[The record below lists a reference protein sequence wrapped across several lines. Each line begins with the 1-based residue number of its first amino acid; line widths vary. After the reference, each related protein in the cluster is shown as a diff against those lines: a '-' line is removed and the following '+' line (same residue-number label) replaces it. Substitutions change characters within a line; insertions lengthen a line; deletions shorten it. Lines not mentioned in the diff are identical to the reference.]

1 MAVTSAAAVTP
12 DRQVRVGPGHFV
24 RLKLRVTRNGLRGQR
39 WRIALFVIGL
49 LFGAWF
55 SVVGFTLFAT
65 TGLSRGNTA
74 MALAGGLGGS
84 AVVLGWLLMPLVFF
98 GMDETLDPARFAL
111 LPLDRRTLVGGMFAA
126 ALAGV
131 PALATLAATTGLALA
146 ALLRGG
152 VAAGLL
158 QLAGGVAGLLLCVSL
173 SRATT
178 SAFSAMLRSRRV
190 RDLAAVL
197 LAVLAALLGPLQIG
211 LLAAARTADWD
222 ALAGV
227 ARVLGWT
234 PLAAPYTLGLDATEG
249 RWLAVPLKALIIA
262 GSIAA
267 LLWWWSATL
276 ESAMVGDASA
286 ASGRGTREAPGASP
300 TTRLFPRL
308 LRGLP
313 RNRSGAL
320 IALHV
325 RYWWRDTRRRAN
337 LITFAVVGMFV
348 PLMVNIGSR
357 GLIEGTSA
365 TPPSLA
371 TMTGSMV
378 FLGVLGGVGL
388 ANQFGYDG
396 TAYAANVVAGV
407 PGPVELRARVAGFS
421 CYLVPLLVLIPM
433 ALALALHRP
442 GWIPSMWGAATAAY
456 GCGVAINLFVS
467 VLGAFSL
474 PESTNPFAV
483 NSGAGVT
490 KSLLSFAAM
499 ICTLLL
505 SVPVFAMSA
514 LAGELWVWVGLPAG
528 LLYGGA
534 ALWLGTRFAGRLL
547 DRRMP
552 ELLSA
557 ITPRR

>member
-1 MAVTSAAAVTP
+1 MAVTPSH
-12 DRQVRVGPGHFV
+12 RVSPLHFV
-24 RLKLRVTRNGLRGQR
+24 GLKLRVMRNGLRGQR

-49 LFGAWF
+49 VFGAWF
-55 SVVGFTLFAT
+55 SVVGFVLFSAT
-65 TGLSRGNTA
+65 GFARTSTSMVLV
-74 MALAGGLGGS
+74 GGLGGT

-98 GMDETLDPARFAL
+98 GVDETLDPARFAL
-111 LPLDRRTLVGGMFAA
+111 LPLDRRTLVSGMFAA

-131 PALATLAATTGLALA
+131 PAFATLAATSGLAVA

-152 VAAGLL
+152 AVAGAL
-158 QLAGGVAGLLLCVSL
+158 QAVGVVAGLLLCVSL

-190 RDLAAVL
+190 RDLAAIL

-211 LLAAARTADWD
+211 LLAAARTADWKV
-222 ALAGV
+222 LAGV

-234 PLAAPYTLGLDATEG
+234 PLAAPYTLGPDVAEG
-249 RWLAVPLKALIIA
+249 RWWAVPVKLLITA
-262 GSIAA
+262 GTIAA
-267 LLWWWSATL
+267 LLRWWSVTL
-276 ESAMVGDASA
+276 ESAMVGTATTT
-286 ASGRGTREAPGASP
+286 SGRGTRDSPHRSP
-300 TTRLFPRL
+300 TDRLYPRL

-313 RNRSGAL
+313 RSRSGAL
-320 IALHV
+320 VALQV

-357 GLIEGTSA
+357 GLIEGSA
-365 TPPSLA
+365 AVPPSLTTVTA
-371 TMTGSMV
+371 SMV
-378 FLGVLGGVGL
+378 FVGVLGGVGL

-396 TAYAANVVAGV
+396 TAYSANIIAGV
-407 PGPVELRARVAGFS
+407 PGAAELRARVAGFAF
-421 CYLVPLLVLIPM
+421 YLGPLVLVIPVV
-433 ALALALHRP
+433 LALVLHRP
-442 GWIPSMWGAATAAY
+442 GWIPSMWGASAAAF

-474 PESTNPFAV
+474 PETTNPFAV
-483 NSGAGVT
+483 NTGAGVT
-490 KSLLSFAAM
+490 KSLFSFAAM
-499 ICTLLL
+499 LCTLLL
-505 SVPVFAMSA
+505 SVPVFAMST
-514 LAGELWVWVGLPAG
+514 LAGDVWVWAGLPAG
-528 LLYGGA
+528 VVYGGT

>member
-1 MAVTSAAAVTP
+1 MAVTP
-12 DRQVRVGPGHFV
+12 WHFV
-24 RLKLRVTRNGLRGQR
+24 GLKLRVMRNGLRGQR

-49 LFGAWF
+49 FFGAWF
-55 SVVGFTLFAT
+55 SVIGFVLFSAT
-65 TGLSRGNTA
+65 GFARTDTSLV
-74 MALAGGLGGS
+74 LVGGLGGA
-84 AVVLGWLLMPLVFF
+84 AVVVGWLLMPLVFF
-98 GMDETLDPARFAL
+98 GVDETLDPARFAL
-111 LPLDRRTLVGGMFAA
+111 LPLDRRTLVSGMFAA

-131 PALATLAATTGLALA
+131 PAFATLAATSGLAVA

-152 VAAGLL
+152 PVAGAL
-158 QLAGGVAGLLLCVSL
+158 QAVGVVAGLLLCVSL

-190 RDLAAVL
+190 RDLAAIL

-211 LLAAARTADWD
+211 LLAAARTADWNV
-222 ALAGV
+222 LAGV

-234 PLAAPYTLGLDATEG
+234 PLAAAYTLGLDVVEG
-249 RWLAVPLKALIIA
+249 RWWAVPLKLLIVA
-262 GSIAA
+262 GTIAA
-267 LLWWWSATL
+267 LLWWWSVTL
-276 ESAMVGDASA
+276 ENAMVGTATTT
-286 ASGRGTREAPGASP
+286 SGRGTRETPHTSP
-300 TTRLFPRL
+300 TTRLYPVL

-313 RNRSGAL
+313 RSRSGAL
-320 IALHV
+320 VALQV

-357 GLIEGTSA
+357 GLIEGSA
-365 TPPSLA
+365 AIPPSLTTVSA
-371 TMTGSMV
+371 SMV
-378 FLGVLGGVGL
+378 FVGVLGGVGL

-396 TAYAANVVAGV
+396 TAYSANIIAGV
-407 PGPVELRARVAGFS
+407 PGAAELRARVAGFS
-421 CYLVPLLVLIPM
+421 FYLGPLILVIPV
-433 ALALALHRP
+433 ALALVLHRP
-442 GWIPSMWGAATAAY
+442 GWIPSMWGAAAAAY

-474 PESTNPFAV
+474 PETTNPFAV
-483 NSGAGVT
+483 NTGAGVT
-490 KSLLSFAAM
+490 KSLFSFAAM
-499 ICTLLL
+499 LCTLLL
-505 SVPVFAMSA
+505 SVPVFAMST
-514 LAGELWVWVGLPAG
+514 LAEETWVWAGLPAG
-528 LLYGGA
+528 VLYGGT

>member
-1 MAVTSAAAVTP
+1 MAVTP
-12 DRQVRVGPGHFV
+12 WHFV
-24 RLKLRVTRNGLRGQR
+24 ALKLRVLRNGLRGQR
-39 WRIALFVIGL
+39 WRIALFVMGL

-55 SVVGFTLFAT
+55 SVVGFTLFAV
-65 TGLSRGNTA
+65 TGLSRGDTG
-74 MALAGGLGGS
+74 MVLAGGLGGS

-98 GMDETLDPARFAL
+98 GVDETLDPARFAL
-111 LPLDRRTLVGGMFAA
+111 LPLERRTLVAGMFAA

-131 PALATLAATTGLALA
+131 PALATLAATSGLAVA
-146 ALLRGG
+146 AVLRGG
-152 VAAGLL
+152 AVAGLV
-158 QLAGGVAGLLLCVSL
+158 QLAGCVAGLLLCVSL

-190 RDLAAVL
+190 RDLAAIL

-211 LLAAARTADWD
+211 LLAAARTADWQ

-234 PLAAPYTLGLDATEG
+234 PLAAPYTVGLDVAEG
-249 RWLAVPLKALIIA
+249 RWFAVPLKFLIIA

-267 LLWWWSATL
+267 LLRWWSSTL
-276 ESAMVGDASA
+276 ESAMVGTATTT
-286 ASGRGTREAPGASP
+286 SGRGTREAPDASP
-300 TTRLFPRL
+300 TTRLFPRP
-308 LRGLP
+308 LRALP
-313 RNRSGAL
+313 RNRFGAL
-320 IALHV
+320 VAMQA

-365 TPPSLA
+365 APPSLA
-371 TMTGSMV
+371 TVTASMV

-407 PGPVELRARVAGFS
+407 PGTAELRSRVAGFS
-421 CYLVPLLVLIPM
+421 CYLVPLIVAIPVV
-433 ALALALHRP
+433 LALVLHRP
-442 GWIPSMWGAATAAY
+442 GWIPSMWGATAAAY

-474 PESTNPFAV
+474 PETTNPFAV
-483 NSGAGVT
+483 NTGAGVT
-490 KSLLSFAAM
+490 KSLFSFAAM
-499 ICTLLL
+499 LCTLVLA
-505 SVPVFAMSA
+505 VPVFAMST
-514 LAGELWVWVGLPAG
+514 LAGDVWVWAGLPAG
-528 LLYGGA
+528 LVYGGL

-557 ITPRR
+557 ISPRR

>member
-1 MAVTSAAAVTP
+1 MAVTP
-12 DRQVRVGPGHFV
+12 WHFV
-24 RLKLRVTRNGLRGQR
+24 LLKLRVMRNGLRGQR

-49 LFGAWF
+49 FFGAWF
-55 SVVGFTLFAT
+55 AVVGFTLFAV
-65 TGLSRGNTA
+65 TGFSRDHTG
-74 MALAGGLGGS
+74 MALGGGLGGA

-98 GMDETLDPARFAL
+98 GVDETLDPARFAL
-111 LPLDRRTLVGGMFAA
+111 LPLRRRTLVAGMFAA

-131 PALATLAATTGLALA
+131 PAITTLAATSGLA
-146 ALLRGG
+146 

-158 QLAGGVAGLLLCVSL
+158 GGAPAGLVQLAGAVAGLLLCVSL

-190 RDLAAVL
+190 RDLAAIL

-211 LLAAARTADWD
+211 LLAAARTADWV

-234 PLAAPYTLGLDATEG
+234 PLAAAYTVGLDAVEG
-249 RWLAVPLKALIIA
+249 RWFAVPAKFLIVG
-262 GSIAA
+262 GSVAV
-267 LLWWWSATL
+267 LLRWWSSTL
-276 ESAMVGDASA
+276 ESAMAGTATTT
-286 ASGRGTREAPGASP
+286 SGRGTREAPGASP

-313 RNRSGAL
+313 RNRFGAL
-320 IALHV
+320 VALQV

-337 LITFAVVGMFV
+337 LITFAVVGVFV

-357 GLIEGTSA
+357 GLIEGTA
-365 TPPSLA
+365 AAPPSLA
-371 TMTGSMV
+371 TVTASMV

-407 PGPVELRARVAGFS
+407 PGTAELRARVAGFS
-421 CYLVPLLVLIPM
+421 CYLVPLITVIPV
-433 ALALALHRP
+433 ALALVLGRP
-442 GWIPSMWGAATAAY
+442 GWVPSMWGATAAAY

-474 PESTNPFAV
+474 PETTNPFAV
-483 NSGAGVT
+483 NTGAGVT
-490 KSLLSFAAM
+490 KSLFSFAAM
-499 ICTLLL
+499 LCTLVLM
-505 SVPVFAMSA
+505 VPVFVVSA
-514 LAGELWVWVGLPAG
+514 LAGDVWVWAGLPAG
-528 LLYGGA
+528 LLYGGV
-534 ALWLGTRFAGRLL
+534 ALWFGSGLAGRLL

-557 ITPRR
+557 ISPRR

>member
-1 MAVTSAAAVTP
+1 MAVTP
-12 DRQVRVGPGHFV
+12 WHFV
-24 RLKLRVTRNGLRGQR
+24 LLKLRVMRNGLRGQR

-49 LFGAWF
+49 FFGAWF
-55 SVVGFTLFAT
+55 SVVGFTLFAV
-65 TGLSRGNTA
+65 TGFSRGHTG
-74 MALAGGLGGS
+74 MALGGGLGGA

-98 GMDETLDPARFAL
+98 GVDETLDPARFAL
-111 LPLDRRTLVGGMFAA
+111 LPLRRRTLVSGMFAA

-131 PALATLAATTGLALA
+131 PALATLAATSGLAVAA
-146 ALLRGG
+146 ALHGG
-152 VAAGLL
+152 AAAGLV
-158 QLAGGVAGLLLCVSL
+158 QLAGVVAGLLLCVSL

-190 RDLAAVL
+190 RDLAAIL

-222 ALAGV
+222 VLAGV

-234 PLAAPYTLGLDATEG
+234 PLAAPYTVGLDVVEG
-249 RWLAVPLKALIIA
+249 RWLAVPAKFLIMGVSVA
-262 GSIAA
+262 V

-276 ESAMVGDASA
+276 ESAMVGTATTT
-286 ASGRGTREAPGASP
+286 SGRGTRETPDASP

-313 RNRSGAL
+313 RNRFGAL
-320 IALHV
+320 VALQV

-365 TPPSLA
+365 VPPSLA
-371 TMTGSMV
+371 TATASMV

-407 PGPVELRARVAGFS
+407 PGTAELRSRVAGFS
-421 CYLVPLLVLIPM
+421 CYLVPLIMAIPV
-433 ALALALHRP
+433 ALALVLHRP
-442 GWIPSMWGAATAAY
+442 GWIPSMWGATVAAY

-474 PESTNPFAV
+474 PETSNPFAV
-483 NSGAGVT
+483 NTGAGVT
-490 KSLLSFAAM
+490 KSLFSFAAM
-499 ICTLLL
+499 LCTLLL
-505 SVPVFAMSA
+505 CVPVFAVST
-514 LAGELWVWVGLPAG
+514 LASDVWVWAGLPAG
-528 LLYGGA
+528 LLYGGV
-534 ALWLGTRFAGRLL
+534 ALWLGSGFAGRLL

-557 ITPRR
+557 ISPRR